1 MPYGLYR
8 VEYLRQFVSEA
19 EERFTQWTGN
29 PVKVYRN
36 LRPERNGSTSTR
48 LNLDAVAAGLLMNPP
63 VIVPP
68 IPVDPDL
75 PLEPP
80 THEPV
85 PSNASAL
92 ARWKYTSQTAS
103 DFTLATKELKDRIKL
118 NLPSDIYDTLVPQG
132 GPTGWAA
139 ITPGDV
145 FNYVEKGYLFEG

>member
-1 MPYGLYR
+1 
-8 VEYLRQFVSEA
+8 
-19 EERFTQWTGN
+19 
-29 PVKVYRN
+29 
-36 LRPERNGSTSTR
+36 
-48 LNLDAVAAGLLMNPP
+48 MNPP